1 MLSTKGPL
9 PGLVPA
15 VENLASGRV
24 FNFNAGPSVLPEEVL
39 RQFQA
44 DIWNFRSTGMGIM
57 EHSHRAAPFQKVLDD
72 AIADVRKVG
81 SVPASYHVLFMT
93 GGSSSQNYIVPAN
106 LLAPGQTADY
116 IVTGYWGQRSFDDA
130 AQYAASYGGTVHLAA
145 TSKDT
150 NHSYIPSP
158 AQTRHS
164 PGTPAYVHITSNNTI
179 YGTQWRTPSGHER
192 LPEVPAGSP
201 IVCDACSDI
210 FSRPID
216 VTKYGLIYASAQKNL
231 GVTGATVVI
240 VSDELVQRASTKIP
254 RMLQLR
260 TFVKEQSMPNTPPAF
275 TIYTV
280 GVMAKWILDQ
290 GGVQA
295 LHERNV
301 RKAQYL
307 YEAIDACKGFYTP
320 HARRDDRSLMN
331 VVFRCNAGEAMD
343 AKFTAEAAQEG
354 LAGLAGHRA
363 AGGMRASLYNAMP
376 EAGAKALA
384 AFTADFARRNG

>member
-1 MLSTKGPL
+1 MLSTRMPSS
-9 PGLVPA
+9 A

-39 RQFQA
+39 RQFQQ
-44 DIWNFRSTGMGIM
+44 DIWNFRGTGLGIM

-72 AIADVRKVG
+72 AIADVRKIG
-81 SVPASYHVLFMT
+81 NIPASYHVLFMT
-93 GGSSSQNYIVPAN
+93 GGSSSQNFIVPAN
-106 LLAPGQTADY
+106 LLSQGQTADY

-130 AQYAASYGGTVHLAA
+130 TQHAASYGGRVHLAA
-145 TSKDT
+145 SSKDT
-150 NHSYIPSP
+150 NHSYIPSA
-158 AQTRHS
+158 AQTRYS
-164 PGTPAYVHITSNNTI
+164 GPAPAYVHTTSNNTI

-192 LPEVPAGSP
+192 LPELPAGTP
-201 IVCDACSDI
+201 VVCDACSDI

-231 GVTGATVVI
+231 GITGATVVI

-260 TFVKEQSMPNTPPAF
+260 TYVKEQSMPNTPPAF

-290 GGVQA
+290 GGVHT
-295 LHERNV
+295 LLDRNV
-301 RKAQYL
+301 RKAGLVYD
-307 YEAIDACKGFYTP
+307 AIDKASAFYTP
-320 HARRDDRSLMN
+320 HARREDRSVMN
-331 VVFRCNAGEAMD
+331 IVFRCNAGEAMD
-343 AKFTAEAAQEG
+343 VKFTAEAAQQG

-384 AFTADFARRNG
+384 GFIADFAQRNG